1 MNAACLNK
9 NLECLGLLVRHGGS
23 LGKVSTLQTESA
35 IESARLTRHKKLI
48 KFVSHLTNK
57 DLTDDRRDFLE
68 PTGEDGQEVIFF
80 NLVKTLFVLSLTSS
94 GISNAFP
101 LHLACVQTPTPLQ
114 QIPLSLF
121 EREGG
126 GCTDINIYLYLL
138 GGRQQPFLSRVVSCC
153 ASNNR

>member
-57 DLTDDRRDFLE
+57 DLTDDRRDFLQ
-68 PTGEDGQEVIFF
+68 PTDEDGQKVIFF

-121 EREGG
+121 EREGAAVL
-126 GCTDINIYLYLL
+126 I
-138 GGRQQPFLSRVVSCC
+138 
-153 ASNNR
+153 